1 MQCIVSEKSKIELPN
16 YPGSFSLFSEG
27 KQLLSSTDMLEEM
40 TDHFR
45 NMIEKTDN
53 MQGLRVLAD
62 VDCGFGSF
70 GAKYLQEIKDEFSKK
85 PIMLYCITG
94 PDVNSEPY
102 SDERSSVIKELK
114 GYNLPLAVVG
124 FNELVHSIV
133 PIDLNYYGQIKRFP
147 DHITGFKH
155 DSLFHSSSIP

>member
-1 MQCIVSEKSKIELPN
+1 MQCLVSEKSKIELPN

-27 KQLLSSTDMLEEM
+27 KLLLSHTDMLEEM

-70 GAKYLQEIKDEFSKK
+70 ATKYIQEIRDEFPKK
-85 PIMLYCITG
+85 PIMLYSITG

-102 SDERSSVIKELK
+102 GDERSNMIKELR
-114 GYNLPLAVVG
+114 GYNLPLAVVNL
-124 FNELVHSIV
+124 NELVHSIV
-133 PIDLNYYGQIKRFP
+133 PIDLNYYGQINRFP
-147 DHITGFKH
+147 DYITGFKQ
-155 DSLFHSSSIP
+155 DSLFHTSSIP